1 MPALFIN
8 LKIDDQE
15 KFDLFK
21 VTIADLTGLFEE
33 CHVKIRGIY
42 SKKCVEYIQGQL
54 GNEVNVYQ
62 ELQESDWVAA
72 TLEMLGQVKSR
83 SVFLYFEDHRLV
95 ASGIQLEKTLADF
108 DRYNLDYLCCS
119 FFKASQLD
127 VKNLLP
133 LGVTK
138 RELFHEFDLTAQNV
152 ALIGKISPCY
162 FTFSLVS
169 LISVK
174 YFREV
179 LSIENKTFKIFN
191 KPIASLISRLFP
203 HPRQKAVFKI
213 INHAL
218 SALSARLCL
227 FPPSTPFNIENIWFE
242 SPSPIDGDWKFG
254 VPKQELFANH
264 DDDNGAYGESLIK
277 RGLYPFTAEANIRP
291 EDVSGAFIK
300 KTIELSQGQC
310 FDLLYHSAV
319 GRIRKPPIVFIKVE
333 SGRVLLK
340 LAGSESLMVPGD
352 LRSLYY
358 NKGTVLV
365 ADEAAILELQ
375 IFDELF

>member
-15 KFDLFK
+15 KFDFLK

-42 SKKCVEYIQGQL
+42 SKKCVEYIQDQL
-54 GNEVNVYQ
+54 GNEVNFYQ

-83 SVFLYFEDHRLV
+83 SVFLYVEDHRLV
-95 ASGIQLEKTLADF
+95 DSRLQLEKTLADF
-108 DRYNLDYLCCS
+108 DRYNLDYLCYS
-119 FFKASQLD
+119 FFKASQLN

-133 LGVTK
+133 LGITK
-138 RELFHEFDLTAQNV
+138 RELFDEFDLTAQNL
-152 ALIGKISPCY
+152 ALIGKISPGY
-162 FTFSLVS
+162 YTFSLIS
-169 LISVK
+169 LISIK

-179 LSIENKTFKIFN
+179 LLTENKTFKIFI
-191 KPIASLISRLFP
+191 KPLASLITRLFP
-203 HPRQKAVFKI
+203 YPRHRAVFKI

-218 SALSARLCL
+218 SALSARLCS
-227 FPPSTPFNIENIWFE
+227 FPPSSPFNIENIWFE
-242 SPSPIDGDWKFG
+242 SPPPIDGDWKYG
-254 VPKQELFANH
+254 VAKQELFANH

-300 KTIELSQGQC
+300 KTIELSQGQS

-319 GRIRKPPIVFIKVE
+319 GRIRKPPIVFIRVE

-340 LAGSESLMVPGD
+340 LAGSELLMVQGD
-352 LRSLYY
+352 LRSVYS
-358 NKGTVLV
+358 NKEAVLV

>member
-15 KFDLFK
+15 KFDFFK

-54 GNEVNVYQ
+54 GNEVNFYQ

-83 SVFLYFEDHRLV
+83 SVFLYVEDHRLV
-95 ASGIQLEKTLADF
+95 ASRLQLEKTLADF
-108 DRYNLDYLCCS
+108 DRYNLDYLCYS

-138 RELFHEFDLTAQNV
+138 RELFHEFDLTAQNI
-152 ALIGKISPCY
+152 ALIGKISPGY
-162 FTFSLVS
+162 YTVSLTS

-191 KPIASLISRLFP
+191 KPITSLISRLFP
-203 HPRQKAVFKI
+203 YPRHKAVFKI

-227 FPPSTPFNIENIWFE
+227 FPPSSPFNIENIWFE

-300 KTIELSQGQC
+300 KTIELSQGQS

-319 GRIRKPPIVFIKVE
+319 GRIRKPPIVFIRVE

-352 LRSLYY
+352 LRSVYS
-358 NKGTVLV
+358 NKGAVLV
-365 ADEAAILELQ
+365 ADEAAILELK